1 MDYQKWSE
9 EYRQEA
15 DKLRE
20 RIRQLREESK
30 HQLRGGAA
38 YRALSGRIYTLYS
51 MYLECK
57 HTADYLAD
65 YAKQQAHQS
74 RSVPERKCVNAQ
86 Q

>member
-15 DKLRE
+15 GRIQEHIQKLKN
-20 RIRQLREESK
+20 QAA
-30 HQLRGGAA
+30 HCARGGAKQ
-38 YRALSGRIYTLYS
+38 RELNGRIYTLYS

-65 YAKQQAHQS
+65 YAKQQDGYNPLWKG
-74 RSVPERKCVNAQ
+74 SV
-86 Q
+86 